1 MNNFVLYNPTAILF
15 GRGQVEAVGE
25 RMAPLGKNI
34 LLLSGGASAERG
46 GLLARVREKLRIAGV
61 AVTDL
66 SGVRPNPVIEKVR
79 EGVALCKSQRLDAV
93 LSVGG
98 GSVLD
103 SAKVIAAGAAYE
115 GDPWDLLAKKVKPA
129 TPLPVG
135 CVLTLAAT
143 GSEVNGNAVISN
155 PATAQKLAW
164 YHPHAYPR
172 FSILDPELTFTVPR
186 NQTAYGAVDIMSH
199 VFEQYFHNAP
209 STPLQDGFAETI
221 LRTVIE
227 NAPRAMAKPD
237 DYNAR
242 ANLLW
247 ASTLA
252 LSGPVGAG
260 VVGDWTCHMLEHE
273 LSAKYNIAHGAGL
286 AVVYPAWM
294 ELMAPRKPE
303 RFRHYAVTVW
313 GIDPRGR
320 DDLAVA
326 REGVAATRAFF
337 RDTLGVGVRLAD
349 YGIGPDR
356 LGEMADAVY
365 ALKGPTGL
373 GGLAREDLEKVY
385 RGAV

>member
-1 MNNFVLYNPTAILF
+1 MNNFIYYNPTAILF
-15 GRGQVEAVGE
+15 GRGQADAVGE
-25 RMAPLGKNI
+25 RMAPLGRNI
-34 LLLSGGASAERG
+34 LLLSGGASAERS
-46 GLLARVREKLRIAGV
+46 GLLDRIREKLRTAGV
-61 AVTDL
+61 AYTEL

-79 EGVALCKSQRLDAV
+79 EGAALCKSKRLDAV

-103 SAKVIAAGAAYE
+103 SAKVIASAARYE
-115 GDPWDLLAKKVKPA
+115 GDPWDLLAKKIKPA
-129 TPLPVG
+129 NPLPLG

-143 GSEVNGNAVISN
+143 GSEANGNAVISN

-164 YHPHAYPR
+164 CHPHAYPR

-186 NQTAYGAVDIMSH
+186 EHTAYGAVDIMAH
-199 VFEQYFHNAP
+199 VFEQYFHDVPA
-209 STPLQDGFAETI
+209 TPLQDGVAETI
-221 LRTVIE
+221 LRTVIA
-227 NAPRAMAKPD
+227 NAPIAMARPD
-237 DYNAR
+237 DYSSR

-252 LSGPVGAG
+252 LHGAVGAG

-273 LSAKYNIAHGAGL
+273 LSAKYDIAHGAGL

-294 ELMAPRKPE
+294 ELMAPRKPA
-303 RFRHYAVTVW
+303 RFRQFAANVW

-326 REGVAATRAFF
+326 REGVAATRSFF
-337 RDTLGVGVRLAD
+337 HDTLGVGVRLSD

-356 LGEMADAVY
+356 LNEMAQAVY
-365 ALKGPTGL
+365 DLKGPTGL
-373 GGLAREDLEKVY
+373 GGLTRDDLERVY